1 MLPSSVVHYPNGLSV
16 QVANTDGEGRL
27 IIADALLHAA
37 NLGADKVIDI
47 ATLTGNVGAALGLEI
62 AGIWGDPQIT
72 ADLVEIGERNGER
85 VWPMPLMDEY
95 ESELRSDYSDLKNVG
110 TSTLAGAI
118 TAALFIRH
126 FVADSMEWVHIDM
139 AGTVQYKRNSLIPQR
154 VLPDTA
160 RDCSRIMWRSSFPMH
175 KESTSIRS
183 DDDAA

>member
-27 IIADALLHAA
+27 IIADALHAP

-118 TAALFIRH
+118 TVRCLSVILWRIPWNGCTSIWRARSSIN
-126 FVADSMEWVHIDM
+126 
-139 AGTVQYKRNSLIPQR
+139 GNSLIPRR

-183 DDDAA
+183 DDDVA